1 VRAIVALLAIACTAP
16 DDAQRPPPGSYDRVF
31 DDPVGTLGPVHIR
44 TAHHH
49 VRLDVPGADVV
60 AVQLYGQ
67 WQLRRRN
74 AAGGVDILPLAVG
87 EYAEPAGVADL
98 DGDGRDDLVLFSGH
112 LEAFDATTGQ
122 LVWSSPLQRYPHK
135 AEVADL
141 DGDGVPEIL
150 SVVSGQIGL
159 EVEARTLGGVLL
171 ATRLA
176 SGPEFHLAQLDGD
189 PELEVLG
196 LGTVYEGSTL
206 TVDGARD
213 RGLFRGACDVDGD
226 GDEELLVT
234 NPAVSVWDGNR
245 RLWGRSLDLYT
256 SDPVAFADLD
266 GDGTCE
272 AVLGR
277 DGVGFG
283 VVDGL
288 TGALR
293 DWLPPPRATASTCC
307 RRTWTATASTSS
319 SAGPPTAGWT
329 WTVAPPSTSA
339 SSVPSRTWRSTT
351 STATAST
358 RWSGSTRTS

>member
-1 VRAIVALLAIACTAP
+1 
-16 DDAQRPPPGSYDRVF
+16 
-31 DDPVGTLGPVHIR
+31 
-44 TAHHH
+44 
-49 VRLDVPGADVV
+49 VV